1 MASTIYEQPYK
12 VIKSLSDAEIRF
24 YPPAVMATVISAA
37 NSYKEVGSKGFR
49 QLANYIFGGN
59 ENNTKIAMTA
69 PVRMQLS
76 NKGSSMSFVMP
87 PDMPLQ
93 QLPKPNQ
100 SGIKFEN
107 TPAEYVAAI
116 RFGGY
121 ASDSDIQN
129 YSKKLSDILAKNNI
143 THQGNFRF
151 LGYDAPYKFFGRR
164 NEVIVTV
171 QWKG

>member
-12 VIKSLSDAEIRF
+12 VIKTLQDAEIRF

-59 ENNTKIAMTA
+59 ESNTKIAMTA

-76 NKGSSMSFVMP
+76 EKGSSMSFVMP

-107 TPAEYVAAI
+107 TPAEFVAAI

-121 ASDSDIQN
+121 ASDKDIQT
-129 YSKKLSDILAKNNI
+129 YSQKLSDILAKNVI
-143 THQGNFRF
+143 AHQGNFRF
-151 LGYDAPYKFFGRR
+151 LGYDAPYRFFGRR
-164 NEVIVTV
+164 NEIIVTV
-171 QWKG
+171 QWKA

>member
-12 VIKSLSDAEIRF
+12 VIKNLQEAEIRF

-37 NSYKEVGSKGFR
+37 NSYKEVGNKGFR

-59 ENNTKIAMTA
+59 QDNKKIAMTA
-69 PVRMQLS
+69 PVHMQLS
-76 NKGSSMSFVMP
+76 DKGSSMSFVMP
-87 PDMPLQ
+87 PDIPMQ

-100 SGIKFEN
+100 QNIKIEN

-121 ASDSDIQN
+121 ASDRDIQN
-129 YSKKLSDILAKNNI
+129 YSQKLADILVKNGI
-143 THQGNFRF
+143 AHQGNFRF
-151 LGYDAPYKFFGRR
+151 LGYDAPYRFFGRR
-164 NEVIVTV
+164 NEIIVTV
-171 QWKG
+171 QWKA

>member
-1 MASTIYEQPYK
+1 
-12 VIKSLSDAEIRF
+12 
-24 YPPAVMATVISAA
+24 
-37 NSYKEVGSKGFR
+37 
-49 QLANYIFGGN
+49 
-59 ENNTKIAMTA
+59 
-69 PVRMQLS
+69 MQLS

-87 PDMPLQ
+87 PDMPMQ

-129 YSKKLSDILAKNNI
+129 YSKKLTEILAKNNI
-143 THQGNFRF
+143 IHQGNFRF

>member
-12 VIKSLSDAEIRF
+12 VIKSLQEAEIRF

-37 NSYKEVGSKGFR
+37 NSYKEVGNRGFR

-59 ENNTKIAMTA
+59 EENKKIAMTA
-69 PVRMQLS
+69 PVHMQLS
-76 NKGSSMSFVMP
+76 DKGSSMSFVMP
-87 PDMPLQ
+87 PDMTLQ
-93 QLPKPNQ
+93 KLPKPNQ

-121 ASDSDIQN
+121 ASDKDIQV
-129 YSKKLSDILAKNNI
+129 YSQKLSDILAKNGI
-143 THQGNFRF
+143 AHQGNFRF
-151 LGYDAPYKFFGRR
+151 LGYDAPYKFFSRR
-164 NEVIVTV
+164 NEIIVTV

>member
-12 VIKSLSDAEIRF
+12 VIKSLQEAEIRF

-37 NSYKEVGSKGFR
+37 NSYKEVGNRGFR

-59 ENNTKIAMTA
+59 EENKKIAMTA

-76 NKGSSMSFVMP
+76 DKGSSMSFVMP
-87 PDMPLQ
+87 PDMTLQ
-93 QLPKPNQ
+93 KLPKPNQ

-121 ASDSDIQN
+121 ASDSDIQK
-129 YSKKLSDILAKNNI
+129 YSNKLTDILAKNNI
-143 THQGNFRF
+143 VHQGNFRF
-151 LGYDAPYKFFGRR
+151 LGYDAPYKFFSRR
-164 NEVIVTV
+164 NEIIVTV

>member
-12 VIKSLSDAEIRF
+12 VIKNLQDAEIRF

-37 NSYKEVGSKGFR
+37 NSYKEVGNKGFR

-59 ENNTKIAMTA
+59 QDNKKIAMTA
-69 PVRMQLS
+69 PVHMQLS
-76 NKGSSMSFVMP
+76 DKGSSMSFVMP
-87 PDMPLQ
+87 PEIPMQ

-100 SGIKFEN
+100 QNIKIVN

-121 ASDSDIQN
+121 ASDRDIQN
-129 YSKKLSDILAKNNI
+129 YSQKLSDILAKNGI
-143 THQGNFRF
+143 AHQGNFRF
-151 LGYDAPYKFFGRR
+151 LGYDAPYRFFGRR
-164 NEVIVTV
+164 NEIIVTV
-171 QWKG
+171 QWKA

>member
-12 VIKSLSDAEIRF
+12 VIKTLQDAEIRF

-59 ENNTKIAMTA
+59 ESNTKIAMTA

-76 NKGSSMSFVMP
+76 EKGSSMSFVMP

-107 TPAEYVAAI
+107 TPADYVAAI

-121 ASDSDIQN
+121 ASDKDIQT
-129 YSKKLSDILAKNNI
+129 YSQKLSDILAKNGI
-143 THQGNFRF
+143 AHQGNFRF
-151 LGYDAPYKFFGRR
+151 LGYDAPYRFFGRR
-164 NEVIVTV
+164 NEIIVTV
-171 QWKG
+171 QWKA

>member
-12 VIKSLSDAEIRF
+12 VIKSLLDAEIRF
-24 YPPAVMATVISAA
+24 YPPAVMATVISTA

-87 PDMPLQ
+87 PNMPLQ

-100 SGIKFEN
+100 AGIKFEN

-129 YSKKLSDILAKNNI
+129 YSKKLTDILAKNNI
-143 THQGNFRF
+143 THQSNFRF
-151 LGYDAPYKFFGRR
+151 LGYDAPYKFFSRR
-164 NEVIVTV
+164 NEIIVTV
-171 QWKG
+171 QWKA